1 LNLEL
6 EMLNLRCAVVVL
18 FLMACNDGA
27 AQIQQA
33 WVARYNNGITT
44 GANQAV
50 KMTLDSAGN
59 IYVVGFSQN
68 TNNQLGYGTIKYAPN
83 GTQLWVARYDSTNYP
98 TATPAGLALDGSNN
112 VAVTGGALTVKYDSN
127 GNQLWTAPYAGT
139 TLAEDNQGNSYV
151 GGFSQDFGT
160 VKLSPQGSNIWL
172 TTFVESYG
180 PTVSESVLVDC
191 ANNVYVSGLD
201 TYYYNPAQPETPGPY
216 VTLTVIKY
224 GANGDRL
231 WKASQ
236 YPTPQNL
243 NVLVAGAAFDSAEN
257 LYLVSNWPGNEAYFT
272 IKCASNGTVLWQT
285 LADYGTGPANGLAID
300 GTNVLLVGAD
310 AYQFNGSFSY
320 YYTLLEVN
328 SNGATVWTDHYLSF
342 DAGFNMRRPEI
353 NPLKVSSGRMS
364 ETSVT
369 PHKPEVSGSIPLA
382 GTTSFSIGYALNACK

>member
-1 LNLEL
+1 
-6 EMLNLRCAVVVL
+6 ML
-18 FLMACNDGA
+18 
-27 AQIQQA
+27 
-33 WVARYNNGITT
+33 
-44 GANQAV
+44 
-50 KMTLDSAGN
+50 
-59 IYVVGFSQN
+59 
-68 TNNQLGYGTIKYAPN
+68 
-83 GTQLWVARYDSTNYP
+83 STN
-98 TATPAGLALDGSNN
+98 
-112 VAVTGGALTVKYDSN
+112 
-127 GNQLWTAPYAGT
+127 
-139 TLAEDNQGNSYV
+139 
-151 GGFSQDFGT
+151 FSDEPDFGT

-172 TTFVESYG
+172 TTFVETYG
-180 PTVSESVLVDC
+180 PTISQSVLVDC
-191 ANNVYVSGLD
+191 SNNVYVSGLD